1 MSENI
6 LGVSQQVE
14 SNFEEIFEKERE
26 KWSDKIKELAIK
38 MKNIHDVAEAQI
50 DLFSTR
56 QIVTER
62 SHKVGQILSKLN
74 SEYRTRKGERMV
86 HYSTGVQTRYGTNE
100 KTHLIESDL
109 SALKYRMDLLDNH
122 MSFLN
127 ETIKSTDHMLYGIR
141 QRIDLENYLR
151 EGFVK

>member
-1 MSENI
+1 MSEHN
-6 LGVSQQVE
+6 LAPAAVE
-14 SNFEEIFEKERE
+14 PAFEEIFEKERE
-26 KWSDKIKELAIK
+26 KWSDKITELAIK
-38 MKNIHDVAEAQI
+38 MKSIHSVAEVQI
-50 DLFSTR
+50 ELFSCR

-74 SEYRTRKGERMV
+74 SEYRSRKGERMV
-86 HYSTGVQTRYGTNE
+86 YYSTGVQNRYGTTE
-100 KTHLIESDL
+100 KTALIEADL
-109 SALKYRMDLLDNH
+109 KDLKYRVDLLDNH

-127 ETIKSTDHMLYGIR
+127 ETVKSMDHMLYGIR